1 MERTIYT
8 LVDGKPQPVTV
19 KLGISDGIFTEVL
32 EGLKEGDQVITGAAV
47 TQTPATSPQG
57 GNPLSGS
64 GRRRF

>member
-19 KLGISDGIFTEVL
+19 KLGISDGIFTEAL
-32 EGLKEGDQVITGAAV
+32 EGLKEGDQVITGTAV
-47 TQTPATSPQG
+47 TQVPATAPQG
-57 GNPLSGS
+57 SNPLSG